1 MKKFIRFD
9 YGDEKKRLIFNDII
23 TEELTS
29 FYANLE
35 NKEKGYNLVLITDE
49 ELNKLEKKSKE

>member
-9 YGDEKKRLIFNDII
+9 YGDGKKRLIFNDII